1 MREPGVETLDLLR
14 ICALRMR
21 VIRSLMGS
29 CVLMLDPP
37 SPAGLHEARNE
48 PLRTELAHRDTA
60 EFRLAVDRARTAGQ
74 LAAVAN
80 AGRRGVARQCGELQR
95 RGKPLLHRPPL

>member
-37 SPAGLHEARNE
+37 LPAGLHEARHE
-48 PLRTELAHRDTA
+48 PLRTELAHGDTA
-60 EFRLAVDRARTAGQ
+60 ELGLAIDRTRTARQ

-80 AGRRGVARQCGELQR
+80 AGRRGVARQRCELQR
-95 RGKPLLHRPPL
+95 RCEPLLH